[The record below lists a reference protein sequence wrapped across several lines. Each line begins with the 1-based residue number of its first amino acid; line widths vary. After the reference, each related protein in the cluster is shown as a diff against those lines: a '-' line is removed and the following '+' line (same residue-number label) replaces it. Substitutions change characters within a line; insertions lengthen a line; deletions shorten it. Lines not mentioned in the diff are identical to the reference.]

1 VSSTITKHRIKTLQ
15 LVIPLVR
22 PQQVRIAGALKVA
35 GQKRSVNI
43 TKENLIAQSRVTSDG
58 LNTVYEFDWPQD
70 KARQKSFLYLDLLIE
85 VTSMQGGILFA
96 EQQGARFTINLQE
109 PENLDRL
116 ASRPNWYK
124 VTQLEQDDDQYTP
137 SSELAATLALLK
149 K

>member
-1 VSSTITKHRIKTLQ
+1 VGGEERTVDITNT
-15 LVIPLVR
+15 
-22 PQQVRIAGALKVA
+22 
-35 GQKRSVNI
+35 
-43 TKENLIAQSRVTSDG
+43 NLIAQSRVTYDG

-116 ASRPNWYK
+116 ENRPNWYK
-124 VTQLEQDDDQYTP
+124 VTQLEQEDTQYIRA
-137 SSELAATLALLK
+137 SELAATLALLK